1 MESGRVDDCLHDAS
15 VGEMPTLYVRNVPTK
30 VYRRL
35 QVRARRNGRS
45 LNAEALDILSAA
57 AAREPRETAIVDRL
71 REIAREIDLPPH
83 APKPEELIRE
93 DRERDDRS

>member
-1 MESGRVDDCLHDAS
+1 
-15 VGEMPTLYVRNVPTK
+15 MPTLYVRNVPNG

-35 QVRARRNGRS
+35 QARARRNSRS

-71 REIAREIDLPPH
+71 REIAREIDLPPD
-83 APKPEELIRE
+83 APKPEELIRQ
-93 DRERDDRS
+93 DRERDDRP